1 MLYNKEKL
9 KGTREY
15 TIKSFIFCYN
25 NYYPTHQEAKYS
37 ISYQPQEPKSDV
49 LKGIKEVDL
58 LQEIDQ
64 DLIATFNKISAAIV
78 LQEYARV
85 AKNAKREVLVA
96 AYQGSEN
103 Y

>member
-9 KGTREY
+9 KGIKEY

-25 NYYPTHQEAKYS
+25 NYYPTHQEAKYG
-37 ISYQPQEPKSDV
+37 INYWLQELKLNI
-49 LKGIKEVDL
+49 LKGTKEADL

-64 DLIATFNKISAAIV
+64 DLIATFNKVLAAVV
-78 LQEYARV
+78 LQEYARA
-85 AKNAKREVLVA
+85 AKNAKKEVLVA
-96 AYQGSEN
+96 AYQELEN